1 MERPEGFRYAGFWI
15 RLWATAI
22 DVVLL
27 LAITW
32 PLLWWVYGIDYLQSQ
47 SVVRGPMDFLI
58 SWVFPA
64 VAVVVFWKYKSA
76 TPGKMVFSAKIVDA
90 KTGGKPSTAQLIVRY
105 FAYVVSMLP
114 LMLGFLW
121 IAFDRRKQA
130 WHDKLAGTVVVREK
144 NAATTPHGTKSV

>member
-1 MERPEGFRYAGFWI
+1 M
-15 RLWATAI
+15 
-22 DVVLL
+22 VLL
-27 LAITW
+27 LVVTW
-32 PLLWWVYGIDYLQSQ
+32 PLLWWVYGIDYFQSQ
-47 SVVRGPMDFLI
+47 SVIRGPMDFLI

-64 VAVVVFWKYKSA
+64 IAVVIFWKYKSA

-90 KTGGKPSTAQLIVRY
+90 KTGQKPSTIQLIVRY

-130 WHDKLAGTVVVREK
+130 WHDKLAGTVVIRG
-144 NAATTPHGTKSV
+144 NDAATAHSDNDWLKLHTPPPAPLCPSRDI